1 MSSLLN
7 KSVASIR
14 NVVDPYKLD
23 IQQMNHQKCKPTLE
37 VQKRVLL
44 LEKETLNLLHPNT
57 LFLHCLKTSENLSF
71 SDVFRRYSNGKL
83 G

>member
-37 VQKRVLL
+37 VKKKHL
-44 LEKETLNLLHPNT
+44 TYYTPI
-57 LFLHCLKTSENLSF
+57 LFFYTA
-71 SDVFRRYSNGKL
+71 
-83 G
+83 